1 MDDADRLF
9 QAVERDVGQ
18 QGTDH
23 SSHNLAKRV
32 FEFAVT
38 VPRQE
43 LHPRY
48 GEGFH
53 GAPVNQGSAKDRM
66 VRRADG
72 GDHGPEQ
79 AEGAQDGAC
88 PGAV

>member
-23 SSHNLAKRV
+23 ASHNLANRV
-32 FEFAVT
+32 FEFSVT

-53 GAPVNQGSAKDRM
+53 GAPVNQGSAKNR
-66 VRRADG
+66 VAPRADG
-72 GDHGPEQ
+72 GDHDPQWE
-79 AEGAQDGAC
+79 EGAQGAAR
-88 PGAV
+88 PGEV